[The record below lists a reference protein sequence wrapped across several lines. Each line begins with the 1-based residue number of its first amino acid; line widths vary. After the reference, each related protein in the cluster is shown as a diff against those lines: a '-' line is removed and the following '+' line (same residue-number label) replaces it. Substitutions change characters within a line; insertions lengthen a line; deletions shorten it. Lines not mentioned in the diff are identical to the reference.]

1 MTDLQTDRF
10 LLRRWRKGDL
20 PALVK
25 YANNRKIADFLRDGF
40 PHPYTRKDGR
50 QFLRIATRHDATN
63 FLAIEINEEAVG
75 SISFFRQMDIH
86 RGNAEIGY
94 WLAEPYWGQG
104 IMSEAVELFS
114 GYIFEQYDIIRL
126 YAEVLAANQAS
137 QRVLERAGFERE
149 AVLKCAIIKNG
160 ILHDEVIYSRLRPDY
175 QQFL

>member
-20 PALVK
+20 SALVK
-25 YANNRKIADFLRDGF
+25 YANNQKIANFLRDGF
-40 PHPYTRKDGR
+40 PYPYTRKDGQ
-50 QFLRIATRHDATN
+50 QFLRMATRQDAAN
-63 FLAIEINEEAVG
+63 LMAIEMNAEAVG
-75 SISFFRQMDIH
+75 SIGFFRQMDIH

-104 IMSEAVELFS
+104 IMSEAVALFS
-114 GYIFEQYDIIRL
+114 RYIFEQYDIIRL
-126 YAEVLAANQAS
+126 YAEVFATNRAS
-137 QRVLERAGFERE
+137 QHVLERAGFERE
-149 AVLKCAIIKNG
+149 AILKCAIIKNG